1 MVYRNDLPVEVGVGS
16 FVKGSCNGPAGYAE
30 LAGAQLAWLATVVPS
45 VVPRWGFCDAG
56 LGTVGRYVTTYT
68 TVAFP
73 NAERDGPYYWGFGCE
88 PYEPPVQ
95 G

>member
-1 MVYRNDLPVEVGVGS
+1 MQVGIAS
-16 FVKGSCNGPAGYAE
+16 FAKKSCNTAAGFAE

-45 VVPRWGFCDAG
+45 IVPPWGFCDAG
-56 LGTVGRYVTTYT
+56 LGTVGRYVACYT
-68 TVAFP
+68 TTSFP
-73 NAERDGPYYWGFGCE
+73 SAERDSPYYWGFGCE